1 MINYLL
7 RILIK
12 QKLLIG
18 ALWLMLRGHSAEC
31 QVDTSQSVPMCYSV
45 APVSDFY
52 HAFDLS
58 LQGKVSHDWQQK
70 AGGMSLLINRGWISA
85 GIETQ
90 LFYPGYDFSAG
101 PAIRVYHR
109 NPLLSTPVFLVADL
123 NFLKGISKYSSNEAN
138 VSLGLLLLDD
148 KKPIGI
154 DFFGNYNVNITAG
167 WETKFFIGMKVHYYI
182 QKK

>member
-1 MINYLL
+1 MIRYFV
-7 RILIK
+7 RIFIK

-18 ALWLMLRGHSAEC
+18 ALWLLLRGHSAEC
-31 QVDTSQSVPMCYSV
+31 QVDSSISVPMCYSV

-101 PAIRVYHR
+101 PAIRLYPFPNHHFNVV
-109 NPLLSTPVFLVADL
+109 TDI
-123 NFLKGISKYSSNEAN
+123 NFLKGLSKYSSNEAN
-138 VSLGLLLLDD
+138 VSLGLMMSDA
-148 KKPIGI
+148 KYPASIE
-154 DFFGNYNVNITAG
+154 FFGNYNVNITAD
-167 WETKFFIGMKVHYYI
+167 WESKFFIGAKVHYYI
-182 QKK
+182 RKK